1 MNQKIV
7 YQHKDKKYEIVV
19 STIYPNNRPFVLYE
33 ITVNNHVVNYATG
46 EDMLN
51 DIDKVLVYAIDRY
64 NTEEVQ
70 TIFKKEQPS
79 A

>member
-51 DIDKVLVYAIDRY
+51 DIDKVLAYSIEKY
-64 NTEEVQ
+64 NAANAEKEVGL
-70 TIFKKEQPS
+70 IKE
-79 A
+79 